1 MRLGKLGSWVII
13 LVWSVNFTLGHEDA
27 DDPDHKHE
35 EIKGKSFFYVIFKAK
50 FFLEIN
56 FKMDFMLNLPIPTQ
70 K

>member
-35 EIKGKSFFYVIFKAK
+35 EIKGKSFFYVIFEAK
-50 FFLEIN
+50 YSLETN
-56 FKMDFMLNLPIPTQ
+56 F
-70 K
+70 